1 MLKKWVMPG
10 VLVLLLSGCA
20 GMDKS
25 QCLTA
30 DWRTIG
36 FEDGS
41 TGKPETAIGNYR
53 QDCAEH
59 GVSPDLTRY
68 RQGHREGSER
78 FCTQANGFMQ
88 GKRGVSY
95 QQSCA
100 ADLEAGFLTGYRD
113 GKSLFELQS
122 TLNNARSALDKQQ
135 RALKQLEKD
144 ISVKTELLVEDGLLK
159 DERISILADIE
170 TLKAQLVETADA
182 LPALAREVSR
192 AERAYQKAE
201 QRFANYP

>member
-1 MLKKWVMPG
+1 MVEKWVVAGM
-10 VLVLLLSGCA
+10 LALMLSGCA

-30 DWRTIG
+30 DWRTVG

-41 TGKPETAIGNYR
+41 AGKPETAIGSYR

-59 GVSPDLTRY
+59 GVAPDLSRY

-78 FCTQANGFMQ
+78 FCTQANGYIQ
-88 GKRGVSY
+88 GKRGASY

-135 RALKQLEKD
+135 RALKQIEKD

-159 DERISILADIE
+159 DERVSILAEIE
-170 TLKAQLVETADA
+170 TLKAELVETADA

>member
-1 MLKKWVMPG
+1 MFYRTFAI
-10 VLVLLLSGCA
+10 LLTLILSGCA
-20 GMDKS
+20 SMDKS

-30 DWRTIG
+30 DWRTVG

-41 TGKPETAIGNYR
+41 NGKPETAVSNYR
-53 QDCAEH
+53 QDCAKH
-59 GVSPDLTRY
+59 GIAPDLTRY

-78 FCTQANGFMQ
+78 FCTQTNGFMQ
-88 GKRGVSY
+88 GKRGAAY

-122 TLNNARSALDKQQ
+122 AMNTARSALDKQQ

-159 DERISILADIE
+159 DERVSILADIE
-170 TLKAQLVETADA
+170 ALKAQLVETADA